1 MIPLTHPDS
10 SSTLSYG
17 DPLQRSDFRRKLTK
31 DESFDEGGKDGP
43 HDFVGALLSSLG
55 LQVHVEKVAN
65 PEE

>member
-1 MIPLTHPDS
+1 MEIPCR
-10 SSTLSYG
+10 G
-17 DPLQRSDFRRKLTK
+17 QISDVKLTK